1 MLPQIN
7 ILKIV
12 QGNVSKFYL
21 LGEQR
26 NGGELEPSQGSYRQH
41 SLCWV
46 SGQRWVDPRVL
57 QSLLDQSPWIR
68 LMGENIPNITVTGQ
82 EVLVSQETC
91 TIPANIKLEETSISM
106 CQTQLSHS
114 TMKKVFTHTCCSPR
128 WIAVQ
133 KPPKSPN

>member
-12 QGNVSKFYL
+12 QDDVSKFYL

-46 SGQRWVDPRVL
+46 SGQRCVDPRVL
-57 QSLLDQSPWIR
+57 QSLLAQSPWIR
-68 LMGENIPNITVTGQ
+68 LMGENVLNITATGQ
-82 EVLVSQETC
+82 EVLASHETC
-91 TIPANIKLEETSISM
+91 TIPADIKLEETSISM

-114 TMKKVFTHTCCSPR
+114 KMKKVYTHTCGFPQ
-128 WIAVQ
+128 WVAVQ
-133 KPPKSPN
+133 KPPQIT